1 MRDAMVG
8 KMLDEYLELKE
19 EIQKKK
25 WIEDNI
31 KLDLKVKKDSTKEE
45 IALEKEAEINRIFTE
60 EKFNRTFINKKH
72 KKK

>member
-1 MRDAMVG
+1 MVG